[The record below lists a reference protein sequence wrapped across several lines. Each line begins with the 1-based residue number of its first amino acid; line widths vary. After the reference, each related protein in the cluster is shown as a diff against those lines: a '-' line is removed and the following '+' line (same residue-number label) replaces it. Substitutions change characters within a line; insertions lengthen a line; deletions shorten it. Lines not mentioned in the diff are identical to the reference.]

1 MIRNYLK
8 IAFRNLGSSKTS
20 AFINIIGLA
29 AGMAVAMLIGLW
41 VYDECSFNKSHQ
53 HYDRIAQVMQNQT
66 FNGEIMTWSAEA
78 RQLGPE
84 LRGSYGSN
92 FKYVVTA
99 SWTDDHLLSFG
110 DKKITNSGNFM
121 EPDITSML
129 SLTMLRGSKTALKNP
144 GSILLSR
151 SVANAFFGQADPTN
165 QLMKIDNKLDV
176 KVAGV
181 YENLPNNSSFANL
194 NFIAPWELLARSENF
209 ESRQVDWGNSWFQ
222 TFVQIADH
230 ADMAKVSA
238 AIRNAKLNKAST
250 DDARFKPVI
259 FLQPM
264 SRWHLYSDFKNGINI
279 GGRIQYV
286 WLFGIIG
293 FFVLVLACINFMNL
307 STARSEKRA
316 KEVGIRKAIG
326 CVRSQLMTQ
335 FFSESLLVVFFAFC
349 LSLLLVLG
357 SLGYFNEVADKK
369 ISILWGNPFF
379 WLAGLG
385 FSLITGLLAG
395 SYPALYLSSFRA
407 VSVLKGNF
415 KVGPYASIPRKV
427 LVVVQFTVSLIL
439 IIGTVVVFRQ
449 IQFAKN
455 RPIGYN
461 NAGLVSIPIKTD
473 NIQNHFEAFRNDL
486 LRTGTIKEI
495 SASESPVTAVWVTNS
510 GYDWPGKD
518 PGLQE
523 EFWTVGVTREYGK
536 TIGWKIK
543 EGRDF
548 SADFPSDSA
557 GFIIN
562 EAAVKYMGL
571 KNPVGQVVK
580 WNGNGNFRIL
590 AVVNDLLMQ
599 SPYEPVKQTIFYI
612 NYHRLRI
619 ANIKIKPE
627 FSAPLALSKIS
638 AVFKKYD
645 PSNPFEYRFADQE
658 YATKFENE
666 ERISKLASF
675 FAALAIL
682 ISCLGLFGLASF
694 VAEQRTKEI
703 GIRKVL
709 GATVLNVWGLL
720 SKDFMVL
727 VFISLFISSPLA
739 YYFMHNWLQ
748 NFTYHTPISSW
759 IFGAAAIAAIAIT
772 LLTVS
777 FQSIKAAVANP
788 VKSLR
793 TQ

>member
-1 MIRNYLK
+1 MIKNYLK
-8 IAFRNLGSSKTS
+8 IAFRNLGYSKVS

-29 AGMAVAMLIGLW
+29 AGMAVAILIGLW

-66 FNGEIMTWSAEA
+66 FNGEIMTWSSEA

-84 LRGSYGSN
+84 LKNSYGNN
-92 FKYVVTA
+92 FKYVVTT
-99 SWTDDHLLSFG
+99 SWTGDHLLSYA
-110 DKKITNSGNFM
+110 DKKFTRSGNFM
-121 EPDITSML
+121 EPEITEML
-129 SLTMLRGSKTALKNP
+129 TLRMLRGSRAALKDP
-144 GSILLSR
+144 GSILLSK
-151 SVANAFFGQADPTN
+151 SVAEAFFGEADPTN
-165 QLMKIDNKLDV
+165 QVMKIDNRLDV

-181 YENLPNNSSFANL
+181 YEDLPNNSSFANL
-194 NFIAPWELLARSENF
+194 NFIAPWELMARSENF
-209 ESRQVDWGNSWFQ
+209 DSRHVDWGNSWFQ

-238 AIRNAKLNKAST
+238 NIRNAKLNKASK
-250 DDARFKPVI
+250 DDGRFKPVI

-264 SRWHLYSDFKNGINI
+264 SRWHLYSDFKNGVNT

-293 FFVLVLACINFMNL
+293 VFVLLLACINFMNL

-326 CVRSQLMTQ
+326 SLRSQLIAQ
-335 FFSESLLVVFFAFC
+335 FFSESLLVVFFAYA
-349 LSLLLVLG
+349 LSLLLVQFSIG
-357 SLGYFNEVADKK
+357 FFNEVADKK
-369 ISILWGNPFF
+369 ISIPWGNPVF
-379 WLAGLG
+379 WLASLG
-385 FSLITGLLAG
+385 FSLIAGLIAG
-395 SYPALYLSSFRA
+395 SYPAFYLSSFRA
-407 VSVLKGNF
+407 VKVLKGNF
-415 KVGPYASIPRKV
+415 RVGPLASIPRKV

-439 IIGTVVVFRQ
+439 IIGTVIVFRQ

-455 RPIGYN
+455 RPIGYSN
-461 NAGLVSIPIKTD
+461 GGLMVVPIKTD
-473 NIQNHFEAFRNDL
+473 GIQDHFDAFRNDL
-486 LRTGTIKEI
+486 LLTGTVREM
-495 SASESPVTAVWVTNS
+495 SASESPVTAAWVTNS
-510 GYDWPGKD
+510 GYDWKGKD

-536 TIGWKIK
+536 TIGWQIK

-548 SADFPSDSA
+548 SAEFPSDSA

-562 EAAVKYMGL
+562 EAAVKYMGI
-571 KNPVGQVVK
+571 KNPVGQIMK
-580 WNGNGNFRIL
+580 WNGNGNYRIL
-590 AVVNDLLMQ
+590 AVIKDLVMQ
-599 SPYEPVKQTIFYI
+599 SPYEPVKQTIFYM
-612 NYHRLRI
+612 NYHRNSV

-627 FSAPLALSKIS
+627 VSASTALAKIET
-638 AVFKKYD
+638 VFKKYD
-645 PSNPFEYRFADQE
+645 PDNPFEYRFADQE
-658 YATKFENE
+658 YATKFGNE
-666 ERISKLASF
+666 QRISKLAGF

-709 GATVLNVWGLL
+709 GATVLNVWSLL

-727 VFISLFISSPLA
+727 VLVSLLISSPLA

-748 NFTYHTPISSW
+748 NYTYHVEISWW
-759 IFGAAAIAAIAIT
+759 IFAGAGMVAIAIT
-772 LLTVS
+772 LFTVS
-777 FQSIKAAVANP
+777 FQSVKAAVANP